1 MDTFINQ
8 SASET
13 DDTGFASPASLLQLV
28 SLPRLALQLTRACHQ
43 PQTDYQQLCNLLQYD
58 PALTL
63 RYLFALQAAHP
74 SPQPDSISARLA
86 QGNKDL
92 LSRTLLCSDRF
103 DEKFAAGF
111 LAGAEQ
117 FMLQNWLESVQCA
130 FLSRALARIMELPDS
145 DDAFFAGLL
154 YRCGELALLAQ
165 EKQDYLNLLANCHSP
180 EERRQREQQHY
191 QTQHM
196 WVSQRIL
203 KQLDLP
209 HAFRDAT
216 LYYHLPASSIVTAH
230 PITRIVYVA
239 HHIVTGQVKRFNE
252 AVTLVRQVLDLQ
264 AQHVEM
270 LLESA
275 LNQSQEIQETLGL
288 HIDATLVRQTLLPPL
303 PPEDDESTTLHSD
316 LEQLRV
322 ERIQLKNILSAASLL
337 DQAADL
343 GTLQENIQRLAYLL
357 FGSRNLM
364 LFRHH
369 PEQDAL
375 HGENSL
381 RPNAF
386 ENLLRLPLKQPCLP
400 TNCFSQQ
407 QAVHNFQADSKTSA
421 VVDLEL
427 IQLSGCKSL
436 VALPLTRE
444 TRRWGCMVLA
454 FEAEIQDRFNMLQR
468 PLLFFAQQVQ
478 QALERRDQRMH
489 WQHELAQFERKLF
502 EHRLK
507 RIAHEVNNP
516 LSIAQNHLH
525 IVLMNEAV
533 PASARDHLDTIID
546 QIEASSR
553 ILQHGIERLEGNDA
567 NPVAVSINELVQD
580 LVYIFASQD
589 EADFEFKTDLDES
602 LPTIYID
609 DNYLRQVL
617 INLIKNAMECCEDG
631 GIVRI
636 ATRGKIVING
646 RRHIAVQI
654 LDDGPGI
661 PDHQLDTLFHSR
673 PSNKEDG
680 HAGIGLAIVRDLV
693 EEMGGLISFERSED
707 EQSRFSIYL
716 PVQ

>member
-8 SASET
+8 SVNET
-13 DDTGFASPASLLQLV
+13 DESGFASPASLLQLV

-74 SPQPDSISARLA
+74 SPQPESIAARLA
-86 QGNKDL
+86 LGNKDL

-111 LAGAEQ
+111 WTGAEQ

-165 EKQDYLNLLANCHSP
+165 EKQDYLHLLAGCQSQ
-180 EERRQREQQHY
+180 EERRQREQEQY

-203 KQLDLP
+203 KQLELP

-216 LYYHLPASSIVTAH
+216 LYYHLPSSSIVTAH

-239 HHIVTGQVKRFNE
+239 HQIVTGQMKRFGE
-252 AVTLVRQVLDLQ
+252 AVSLVRQVLDLQ

-275 LNQSQEIQETLGL
+275 LNQSQEIQETLAL
-288 HIDATLVRQTLLPPL
+288 HIDAALVRQTLLPALPL
-303 PPEDDESTTLHSD
+303 DDIAPTLHSD

-322 ERIQLKNILSAASLL
+322 ERVQLKNILSASSLL
-337 DQAADL
+337 DQAADMAS
-343 GTLQENIQRLAYLL
+343 LQEGIQRLAYLL
-357 FGSRNLM
+357 FGCRNLM

-386 ENLLRLPLKQPCLP
+386 ENLLRLSLKQSCLP
-400 TNCFSQQ
+400 TDCFRQQ
-407 QAVHNFQADSKTSA
+407 QAIHNFQVDSKTAA

-427 IQLSGCKSL
+427 MQLSGCKSL

-444 TRRWGCMVLA
+444 TRRWGCLVLA
-454 FEAEIQDRFNMLQR
+454 FEAEIQDRFNMMQR

-525 IVLMNEAV
+525 IVLMNEAL
-533 PASARDHLDTIID
+533 PAAARDHLDTIVG
-546 QIEASSR
+546 QIETSSR

-589 EADFEFKTDLDES
+589 EAGFEFKTDLDEL

-631 GIVRI
+631 GLIRI
-636 ATRGKIVING
+636 TTRGKIVING
-646 RRHIAVQI
+646 RRHVTVQVQ
-654 LDDGPGI
+654 DDGPGI

-673 PSNKEDG
+673 PSNKEG
-680 HAGIGLAIVRDLV
+680 SHAGIGLAIVRDLV